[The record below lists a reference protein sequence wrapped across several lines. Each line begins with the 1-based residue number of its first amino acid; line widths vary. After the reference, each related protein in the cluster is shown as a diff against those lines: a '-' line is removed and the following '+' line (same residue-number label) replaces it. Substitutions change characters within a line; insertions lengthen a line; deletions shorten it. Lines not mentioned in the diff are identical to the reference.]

1 MVWGDDKILG
11 TPSSV
16 SVEVNMNGEIT
27 QLRSW
32 ASGLDK
38 SRNDDQLYVLNVDNP
53 NKAIEWLNNQASQE
67 SLGIIYA
74 DTTNPR
80 PFADTL
86 NENPPGLEGG
96 PMDVYVSFGEHYAFA

>member
-1 MVWGDDKILG
+1 MVQGDDKILG

-16 SVEVNMNGEIT
+16 SVEVNKNGEIT

-53 NKAIEWLNNQASQE
+53 NKAIEWLNSQASQE

-74 DTTNPR
+74 DMTNPR
-80 PFADTL
+80 PFADAL
-86 NENPPGLEGG
+86 NKNLPGLEGG
-96 PMDVYVSFGEHYAFA
+96 PMDVYFSFGKHYAFA